1 MAFAYCS
8 WVRLAS
14 RGSVRLCLEENS
26 ANASEGD
33 QTTCTLYH
41 SLDNAAEG
49 EVQYAG
55 RPLYSERGVLFSI
68 EFAPALDHLI
78 STYPQYV
85 PVAELP
91 EIEAI
96 DEAVELAGTL
106 FELGIVHLRPED
118 DVEEPQ

>member
-1 MAFAYCS
+1 
-8 WVRLAS
+8 
-14 RGSVRLCLEENS
+14 LEENS

-118 DVEEPQ
+118 DEEPQ